1 MTTKNQNAKA
11 SSKNRKS
18 QKFRPDANDE
28 QNTKSWN
35 MVGQK
40 DLSRLVMEIGSE
52 KVDVSTSNVL
62 SFICKFNQKP
72 VKIMEEQPTSPH
84 LQIYR
89 PQLTS
94 ILSISHRLAGLFLG
108 TSGLLAFTFWIA
120 SLALGPDAYS
130 YSVALFTSPLMQP
143 ILFLWT
149 IAFYY
154 HFSNGI
160 RHLFWDLGWG
170 FQLTTAYKT
179 GYLAIT
185 NAIILSSLNLGLY
198 NIF

>member
-1 MTTKNQNAKA
+1 
-11 SSKNRKS
+11 
-18 QKFRPDANDE
+18 
-28 QNTKSWN
+28 

-40 DLSRLVMEIGSE
+40 DLSRLDMEIGSE

-130 YSVALFTSPLMQP
+130 YSVALFTSSLMQP

-185 NAIILSSLNLGLY
+185 NAIILSSLTWAY
-198 NIF
+198 IIFSD